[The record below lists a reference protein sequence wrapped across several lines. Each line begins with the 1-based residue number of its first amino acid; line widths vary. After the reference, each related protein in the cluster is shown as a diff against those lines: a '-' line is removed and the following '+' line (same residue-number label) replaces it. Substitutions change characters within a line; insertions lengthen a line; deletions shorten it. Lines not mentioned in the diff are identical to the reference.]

1 MDGRR
6 VNPRFRAGDVNP
18 RPGESPWAVTSS
30 QGRSM
35 NRGRRPMRHRSAAR
49 RAPGPG
55 FPGAGKRRREFE
67 EQALPHLR
75 PLYSR
80 ALRLSR
86 NERDAEDLVQ
96 DTYLRAYRFFDR
108 FEPGTNIRAWLYR
121 ILQNQF
127 LNHLHDDKPATGA
140 VDLEALAE
148 SHGISGSAFP
158 HSPLRTP
165 EEEVLESVTAAEVGE
180 ALALLPPEYRRV
192 VTMAFTEEKSY
203 REIAD
208 ALEIPIGTV
217 MSRLHRGRKILRK
230 RLFDF
235 AAHRHLVGSKTLAAV
250 AGDARASSP

>member
-1 MDGRR
+1 MRPHSPARR
-6 VNPRFRAGDVNP
+6 IPAAGL
-18 RPGESPWAVTSS
+18 
-30 QGRSM
+30 
-35 NRGRRPMRHRSAAR
+35 SAAGER
-49 RAPGPG
+49 R
-55 FPGAGKRRREFE
+55 KEFE

-86 NERDAEDLVQ
+86 NEGDAEDLVQ

-127 LNHLHDDKPATGA
+127 LNHVHQERPASGTA
-140 VDLEALAE
+140 DLEALAE
-148 SHGISGSAFP
+148 SHGISESAFS
-158 HSPLRTP
+158 HAPLRNP
-165 EEEVLESVTAAEVGE
+165 EEEVMDTVTAAEVEE
-180 ALALLPPEYRRV
+180 ALALLPEEYRRV
-192 VTMAFTEEKSY
+192 VIMAFLEETSY

-208 ALEIPIGTV
+208 TLRIPIGTV

-235 AAHRHLVGSKTLAAV
+235 AAHRHRVGSKALAAA
-250 AGDARASSP
+250 AGDARGSSA

>member
-1 MDGRR
+1 
-6 VNPRFRAGDVNP
+6 
-18 RPGESPWAVTSS
+18 
-30 QGRSM
+30 
-35 NRGRRPMRHRSAAR
+35 MRHRSAAR

-96 DTYLRAYRFFDR
+96 DTYLRAYRFFNR

-127 LNHLHDDKPATGA
+127 LNHLHHEKPVSGA
-140 VDLEALAE
+140 ADFETLAE
-148 SHGISGSAFP
+148 SGGISESAFP

-165 EEEVLESVTAAEVGE
+165 EEEVMNSVTAAEIEE
-180 ALALLPPEYRRV
+180 ALALLPREYRQV
-192 VTMAFTEEKSY
+192 VIMAFTEEMSY

-208 ALEIPIGTV
+208 ALGIPIGTV

-230 RLFDF
+230 QLFDF
-235 AAHRHLVGSKTLAAV
+235 AAHRHLVGTKALASA
-250 AGDARASSP
+250 AGDALG

>member
-1 MDGRR
+1 MR
-6 VNPRFRAGDVNP
+6 PR
-18 RPGESPWAVTSS
+18 SP
-30 QGRSM
+30 
-35 NRGRRPMRHRSAAR
+35 AR
-49 RAPGPG
+49 RGSNPG
-55 FPGAGKRRREFE
+55 FAAAAERRKEFE
-67 EQALPHLR
+67 DQALPHLR

-127 LNHLHDDKPATGA
+127 LNHLHHSKPSAGTA
-140 VDLEALAE
+140 DLEALAD
-148 SHGISGSAFP
+148 SHGISESAFP

-165 EEEVLESVTAAEVGE
+165 EEEVMDSVTAAEVEE

-192 VTMAFTEEKSY
+192 VTMAFTEEMSY

-208 ALEIPIGTV
+208 ALRIPIGTV

-235 AAHRHLVGSKTLAAV
+235 ATHRHLVGSGTLAAA
-250 AGDARASSP
+250 AGGAGGPSA